1 MSPRL
6 RDLGVTI
13 GEYPTGENNAI
24 TDVDGVWVGHQ
35 TVIRDEPSVVRS
47 GVTMIVPR
55 QGNIWSD
62 FAYCGVA
69 ILNGNGEMTGI
80 PWIEESGML
89 GTPIGLTNT
98 HQVGM
103 VRDALAKYLARND
116 LERSFYLPVAAETW
130 DGHLNDA
137 ESFPLTDDDAFTAIE
152 AAGPGHVA
160 EGNVGGGTGMIC
172 HEFKGGIG
180 TSSRLVEVD
189 GQTYTVAAL
198 VQANYG
204 LRSDLRIDGIPV
216 GRKVGFD
223 VVPSAWDG
231 EQPESDGSIIAV
243 IATDAPLLADQC
255 RRLARRATMGL
266 ARVGGYGHDGSGD
279 IFLAFATGNHVP
291 VGHGVHNV
299 RTLHHDRM
307 TPLIRAAA
315 DAVEESILNALC
327 AAETLA
333 GRSGRVAHEMPLE
346 LVSDIITSAYRLSEN

>member
-1 MSPRL
+1 MKL
-6 RDLGVTI
+6 RIRDFGVVI
-13 GEYPTGENNAI
+13 GEFPVGAHNAI
-24 TDVDGVWVGHQ
+24 TDVAGVWVGHQ

-55 QGNIWSD
+55 EGRIWSD

-69 ILNGNGEMTGI
+69 VLNGNGEMTGI
-80 PWIEESGML
+80 PWIDESGLL

-103 VRDALAKYLARND
+103 VRDALAKYLAEHD

-137 ESFPLTDDDAFTAIE
+137 ESFPLTDQDAFAAIE
-152 AAGPGHVA
+152 SARPGVVA

-180 TSSRLVEVD
+180 TSSRLVDVD
-189 GQTYTVAAL
+189 GETYTVAAL

-204 LRSDLRIDGIPV
+204 IRADLRIDGIPV
-216 GRKVGFD
+216 GRSLGFD

-231 EQPESDGSIIAV
+231 EQPESEGSIIV
-243 IATDAPLLADQC
+243 IIATDAPLIADQC
-255 RRLARRATMGL
+255 RRLASRSTVGL
-266 ARVGGYGHDGSGD
+266 ARVGGYGHDSSGD

-291 VGHGVHNV
+291 VGKGIHTI

-307 TPLIRAAA
+307 TPLIRASA
-315 DAVEESILNALC
+315 DVVEESILNALC
-327 AAETLA
+327 AAETM
-333 GRSGRVAHEMPLE
+333 SGRHGR
-346 LVSDIITSAYRLSEN
+346 IAYALPTDTVGDYLRARLSYG

>member
-1 MSPRL
+1 VKQRI
-6 RDLGVTI
+6 RDLGVAI
-13 GEYPTGENNAI
+13 GEYPPGQNNAI

-35 TVIRDEPSVVRS
+35 TVIRDEPTVVRS

-55 QGNIWSD
+55 EGKIWSD

-69 ILNGNGEMTGI
+69 VLNGNGEMTGI
-80 PWIEESGML
+80 PWIDESGLL

-103 VRDALAKYLARND
+103 VRDSLAKYLAKHD

-137 ESFPLTDDDAFTAIE
+137 EAFPLTDADAFA
-152 AAGPGHVA
+152 ALDSAGPGPVA

-172 HEFKGGIG
+172 HDFKGGIG
-180 TSSRLVEVD
+180 TSSRLVEVEAE
-189 GQTYTVAAL
+189 TYTVGAL

-204 LRSDLRIDGIPV
+204 LRADLRVDGFPMGRHIDH
-216 GRKVGFD
+216 D
-223 VVPSAWDG
+223 AVPSAWD
-231 EQPESDGSIIAV
+231 EAFARESDGSIIVV

-255 RRLARRATMGL
+255 RRLARRATIGL
-266 ARVGGYGHDGSGD
+266 ARVGGYGHDSSGD

-291 VGHGVHNV
+291 ADKTIHDVK
-299 RTLHHDRM
+299 TLHHDRM
-307 TPLIRAAA
+307 TPLLRAAA

-327 AAETLA
+327 AGETMS
-333 GRSGRVAHEMPLE
+333 GMHGRVAHAMPLE
-346 LVSDIITSAYRLSEN
+346 RVAALLQAGMG